1 MPHLIAQQMGGGI
14 HFRHERAI
22 GVPQVVIFEVNMKP
36 GLDFPRGVFHGVHR
50 LDFPVRQTVDKFR
63 GKNLL
68 AAQVLNE
75 PLILGA
81 QRGELNFIL

>member
-22 GVPQVVIFEVNMKP
+22 GVPQMVIFEVNMKP

-50 LDFPVRQTVDKFR
+50 LNFPIRQTVDEFR
-63 GKNLL
+63 GKNLF
-68 AAQVLNE
+68 AAQILNL
-75 PLILGA
+75 PPILFP
-81 QRGELNFIL
+81 QRGELNFVL

>member
-14 HFRHERAI
+14 HFRHQRAI
-22 GVPQVVIFEVNMKP
+22 GVPQVVVFEVNVKP

-50 LDFPVRQTVDKFR
+50 LDFPVRQTVDKLR

-75 PLILGA
+75 PLVLGA
-81 QRGELNFIL
+81 QRGKLNFVL

>member
-1 MPHLIAQQMGGGI
+1 MGGGI

-22 GVPQVVIFEVNMKP
+22 GMPQVVIFEVNMKP
-36 GLDFPRGVFHGVHR
+36 GFDFPRGVFHGVHR
-50 LDFPVRQTVDKFR
+50 LDFPVRQTVDKLR
-63 GKNLL
+63 GKNPL

-81 QRGELNFIL
+81 QRGKLNFIL